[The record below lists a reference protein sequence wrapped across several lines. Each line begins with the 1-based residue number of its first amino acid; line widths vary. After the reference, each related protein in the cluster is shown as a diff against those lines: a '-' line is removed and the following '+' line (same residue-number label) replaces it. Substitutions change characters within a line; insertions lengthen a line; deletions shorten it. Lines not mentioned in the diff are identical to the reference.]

1 MAHVKLMDQA
11 RNTYEMFVGKHF
23 ENKEFA
29 AGKKKDNYSHPNT
42 SWCPVNRVL
51 IQLTFF
57 CDKFS

>member
-29 AGKKKDNYSHPNT
+29 AGKKK
-42 SWCPVNRVL
+42 R
-51 IQLTFF
+51 QLQPSKYKLVSRESSPDTAYFF
-57 CDKFS
+57 LR